1 LVARVVTDTPG
12 GVSLHLKSA
21 FIGLVCLA
29 ALGWLGSWGWAQEGL
44 EGRIVAIDDA
54 TAVALVQLPSGAVIE
69 AQLPVASAFYSED
82 MPAFEVGQRVEL
94 AASRNPVGTVA
105 YDVIDW
111 VRRPALLWLSGLFF
125 AVILLVAQWKGL
137 RAFIATSF
145 ALVVVVLF
153 IIPQIMA
160 GWPPVLVAVLGV
172 GSMSVLAIYLVHG
185 VNWSTTAA
193 LLGTVLSLVITYAL
207 GAVVMR
213 WARLTGFGIDG
224 ALFLAQG
231 APQVDLRA
239 LLQAGLVIG
248 ALGALTDTT
257 IIQASV
263 VRELSHVNPFL
274 GIRELY
280 RRGMNVGKD
289 HVGSLVNT
297 LVFAYSGAALPLFI
311 LFTLNDVGVMR
322 ALNSEFI
329 ATEVIFMVVGS
340 IGLVI
345 SVPLTTFMAAF
356 IFRGDHLPMV
366 ASEHHH
372 AGFAPREEQLAF
384 QRERQFE
391 LLETIDPEVAKRE
404 LLKRLEQDD
413 SVAR

>member
-1 LVARVVTDTPG
+1 MSEARSRV
-12 GVSLHLKSA
+12 LKVIA
-21 FIGLVCLA
+21 IVIGLLS
-29 ALGWLGSWGWAQEGL
+29 LSWAQDGL
-44 EGRIVAIDDA
+44 EGRIVAIDEA
-54 TAVALVQLPSGAVIE
+54 SGIALVQLASGAVLE
-69 AQLPVASAFYSED
+69 AQLPIIGAYQSEG
-82 MPAFEVGQRVEL
+82 MPVFEVGQQVEL
-94 AASRNPVGTVA
+94 ASSRNPASTVT

-125 AVILLVAQWKGL
+125 VVILLVAQWKGL

-160 GWPPVLVAVLGV
+160 GWSPVLVAILGV
-172 GSMSVLAIYLVHG
+172 GSMLVLAIYLVHG
-185 VNWSTTAA
+185 INWSTTAA
-193 LLGTVLSLVITYAL
+193 LLGTALSLVITYIL
-207 GAVVMR
+207 GAFAMR
-213 WARLTGFGIDG
+213 WAHLTGFGIDG

-248 ALGALTDTT
+248 TLGALTDTT

-280 RRGMNVGKD
+280 KRGMNVGKD
-289 HVGSLVNT
+289 HIGSLVNT

-311 LFTLNDVGVMR
+311 LFILNDVGVMR
-322 ALNSEFI
+322 ALNSEFV

-356 IFRGDHLPMV
+356 IFRGDNLPMV

-372 AGFAPREEQLAF
+372 AGFAAREEQLAF

-391 LLETIDPEVAKRE
+391 LLETIDPEVARRE
-404 LLKRLEQDD
+404 LLKRIEQED
-413 SVAR
+413 STSR